1 MLGPKRK
8 RLRKEALKAMD
19 QTMVETNQKKKGGL
33 AKAKFGKTISEKAA
47 NRKVRK
53 GKGMI
58 SKPMGTASPDDKGVY
73 MAFSKKQSEGTPAG
87 FVSSADFK
95 GSQKTIRKN
104 GGLAKA
110 SKGVVVKMNNKSVPD
125 NTKVDNQKLD
135 ASSSGG
141 VNTNFKGVVKK
152 ATSKGS
158 GNANNPP
165 SNATPTA
172 KYGKMMKKGG
182 EVKRRKKK

>member
-1 MLGPKRK
+1 MKK
-8 RLRKEALKAMD
+8 M
-19 QTMVETNQKKKGGL
+19 QKVKI
-33 AKAKFGKTISEKAA
+33 T
-47 NRKVRK
+47 
-53 GKGMI
+53 
-58 SKPMGTASPDDKGVY
+58 
-73 MAFSKKQSEGTPAG
+73 
-87 FVSSADFK
+87 
-95 GSQKTIRKN
+95 
-104 GGLAKA
+104 KA

-125 NTKVDNQKLD
+125 NTKVDKQKLD

-141 VNTNFKGVVKK
+141 VNANFKGVVKN

-182 EVKRRKKK
+182 AVKRRKKK